1 MGRGLCWA
9 AWGHWVLCGSED
21 TGMCPK
27 SKTKLACFKILPWTD
42 HSPWKEGKKISY
54 FFSHI
59 SFLYFMTQNQDLTLS
74 FALQSG
80 LGSWP
85 VYLFW
90 KLSLKKNVL
99 QILSNQHTMK
109 YRSPPIFFSWGL
121 PQFLYH
127 DSFWEDINT
136 FLAGILKAEYLRLFC
151 PLGKVY

>member
-1 MGRGLCWA
+1 MALKTLVCAPNQRPNLL
-9 AWGHWVLCGSED
+9 VLKFYLE
-21 TGMCPK
+21 
-27 SKTKLACFKILPWTD
+27 LID

-54 FFSHI
+54 FSSRI

-109 YRSPPIFFSWGL
+109 YWSPPVFFSWGL

-127 DSFWEDINT
+127 VSFWNKRWIFVKFFFYVYWDNI
-136 FLAGILKAEYLRLFC
+136 YVLF
-151 PLGKVY
+151 